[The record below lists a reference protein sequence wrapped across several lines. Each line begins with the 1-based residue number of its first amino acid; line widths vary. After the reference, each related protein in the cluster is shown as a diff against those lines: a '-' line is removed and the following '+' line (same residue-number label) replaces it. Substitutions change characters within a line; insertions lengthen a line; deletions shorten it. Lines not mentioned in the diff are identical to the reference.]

1 MSTRSAAQ
9 ALLPDWSAVAPAGFN
24 IRRAAYIAS
33 GIMIPGSFM
42 IAWILI
48 SLDLI
53 EPMPADKYVS
63 ISLFIGYWAALFAFV
78 DNKGEQRSRVQKWH
92 EFLVVWLITSGL
104 AELLWE
110 LPVVYMKVPYL
121 YHLGSELQQDQSFF
135 WPWWLYAVADT
146 RYMRPHEAQLAH
158 EAMLSHFG
166 FLELLAAYWMLRN
179 KFYKTAVTIGVLANW
194 GAFYGNTA
202 VIYLGE
208 ILVDFRNIEDG
219 QAGFWLKWFG
229 LNLQW
234 SVLSPAAAI
243 GGCWLLVQR
252 SRAEALAEARART
265 DQLSTP
271 TDG

>member
-158 EAMLSHFG
+158 EAMLSTSAFSSCLPPTG
-166 FLELLAAYWMLRN
+166 CSETSSTRRPLPSACSPTGALS
-179 KFYKTAVTIGVLANW
+179 TAI
-194 GAFYGNTA
+194 
-202 VIYLGE
+202 
-208 ILVDFRNIEDG
+208 R
-219 QAGFWLKWFG
+219 
-229 LNLQW
+229 
-234 SVLSPAAAI
+234 
-243 GGCWLLVQR
+243 
-252 SRAEALAEARART
+252 
-265 DQLSTP
+265 QLSTSAKSWSISG
-271 TDG
+271 TSRTARQGSG